1 MAKQIDPS
9 SPEEKALFKGKVPRN
24 VMIAIGAI
32 AAVAIGSLGFYT
44 QTLEANKAE
53 AEALKAKRERAA
65 EAVDKSNADKADVD
79 KIIEQQQAEA
89 RRRAAEAAAAASA
102 AAATNAKKPTLSA
115 DAVLPSAS
123 TGELKAAN
131 DQDTIYVSP
140 IFRPGVKVKD
150 AQPQQPQLPNGII
163 SPQQMLLQQAAAQDA
178 ATKEAM
184 AQAAAL
190 ASRGGQAAGP
200 VTTQQRDNAF
210 MRDVAQLSEG
220 DKDFARTGFVGQSH
234 GCTLSPPAKIP
245 VLSNEAL
252 NSDRP
257 GTASLIV
264 ESDVYANNG
273 DGRCLVIPWGT
284 TIVAP
289 YSSDIQP
296 GQESIL
302 VAGAEMRLPNGKHV
316 PLYGAQ
322 GANGDGTAGFS
333 GDVNNHFLKIYSTS
347 FLTAILVR
355 TFSNSDQ
362 STTTGPLGV
371 TQVGGT
377 AGQIAAQT
385 AQSVL
390 DRYKNIPPTITS
402 KPGERHFMMKINR
415 DMVLEPYRGPR

>member
-1 MAKQIDPS
+1 MAKQIDPT

-24 VMIAIGAI
+24 VMIAVGAI
-32 AAVAIGSLGFYT
+32 AALGIGSLGFYT
-44 QTLEANKAE
+44 QTIEANKAE

-65 EAVDKSNADKADVD
+65 EAVDKSNVDKADVD

-102 AAATNAKKPTLSA
+102 AAAANAKKPTLSA
-115 DAVLPSAS
+115 DAILPSAS
-123 TGELKAAN
+123 TSELKAAN
-131 DQDTIYVSP
+131 DQDAIYVSP
-140 IFRPGVKVKD
+140 IFRPGVKVKE

-190 ASRGGQAAGP
+190 TSRGGQATGP

-322 GANGDGTAGFS
+322 GADGDGTAGFS
-333 GDVNNHFLKIYSTS
+333 GDVNNHFWKIYSTS

-355 TFSNSDQ
+355 GFSNSDQ

-390 DRYKNIPPTITS
+390 DRYKNIPPTIKS

-415 DMVLEPYRGPR
+415 DMVLEPYRGTR

>member
-1 MAKQIDPS
+1 MAKQTDPT
-9 SPEEKALFKGKVPRN
+9 SPEERALFKGKVPRN
-24 VMIAIGAI
+24 VMIAVGAI
-32 AAVAIGSLGFYT
+32 AALVVGALGFYT
-44 QTLEANKAE
+44 QTVQADKAE
-53 AEALKAKRERAA
+53 AEALQAKRQRAA
-65 EAVDKSNADKADVD
+65 DAVDKGNGNKTDVD
-79 KIIEQQQAEA
+79 TIIEQQQAEA

-102 AAATNAKKPTLSA
+102 AAAANAKKPTLSA
-115 DAVLPSAS
+115 DAVMPTAS
-123 TGELKAAN
+123 TADLKAAN
-131 DQDTIYVSP
+131 DQDSIYVSP
-140 IFRPGVKVKD
+140 IFRAGVKVKES
-150 AQPQQPQLPNGII
+150 QPQPPQTPNGIV

-178 ATKEAM
+178 AMKDAT
-184 AQAAAL
+184 AQAAL
-190 ASRGGQAAGP
+190 ASRSAQAAGP
-200 VTTQQRDNAF
+200 MTTQQRDNAF
-210 MRDVAQLSEG
+210 MHDVAQLSEG
-220 DKDFARTGFVGQSH
+220 DKDFARTGFVGHSR

-289 YSSDIQP
+289 YSSDVQP
-296 GQESIL
+296 GQETIL

-322 GANGDGTAGFS
+322 GANGDGTAGFG

-355 TFSNSDQ
+355 AFSNNDQ

-371 TQVGGT
+371 TQVGSTG
-377 AGQIAAQT
+377 GQIAAQT

-390 DRYKNIPPTITS
+390 DRYKNIPPTVSS
-402 KPGERHFMMKINR
+402 KPGEKHFMMKINR
-415 DMVLEPYRGPR
+415 DMVLEPYRESR

>member
-1 MAKQIDPS
+1 MAKQTDPT

-24 VMIAIGAI
+24 VIVAVGSIAALAIGA
-32 AAVAIGSLGFYT
+32 LGFYT

-65 EAVDKSNADKADVD
+65 EAVDKSNANKGDVD
-79 KIIEQQQAEA
+79 KIIEEQQAEA

-102 AAATNAKKPTLSA
+102 AAAANAKKPTLSA
-115 DAVLPSAS
+115 DAVLPSAN
-123 TGELKAAN
+123 TAELKAAN
-131 DQDTIYVSP
+131 DQDSIYVSP
-140 IFRPGVKVKD
+140 IFRAGVKVKEG
-150 AQPQQPQLPNGII
+150 QPQQPQLPNGII

-178 ATKEAM
+178 AMKEAT
-184 AQAAAL
+184 AQAAL
-190 ASRGGQAAGP
+190 ASRGGQTAGP
-200 VTTQQRDNAF
+200 MTTQQRDNAF
-210 MRDVAQLSEG
+210 MHDVAQLSEG

-257 GTASLIV
+257 GTASLTV
-264 ESDVYANNG
+264 ETDVYANNG

-322 GANGDGTAGFS
+322 GADGDGTAGFS
-333 GDVNNHFLKIYSTS
+333 GDVNNHFWKIYSTS
-347 FLTAILVR
+347 FLTAVLVR
-355 TFSNSDQ
+355 SFSTSDQ

-371 TQVGGT
+371 TQVGSTG
-377 AGQIAAQT
+377 GQIAGQT

-390 DRYKNIPPTITS
+390 DRYKNIPPTIKS

>member
-1 MAKQIDPS
+1 MAKQTDPT

-24 VMIAIGAI
+24 VMIAVGSIAALAIGA
-32 AAVAIGSLGFYT
+32 LGFYT

-65 EAVDKSNADKADVD
+65 EAVDKSNANKADVD
-79 KIIEQQQAEA
+79 KIIEEQQAEA

-102 AAATNAKKPTLSA
+102 AAAANAKKPTLSA

-123 TGELKAAN
+123 TAELKAAN
-131 DQDTIYVSP
+131 DQDSIYVSP
-140 IFRPGVKVKD
+140 IFRAGVKVKEG
-150 AQPQQPQLPNGII
+150 QPQQPQLPNGII

-178 ATKEAM
+178 AMKEAT
-184 AQAAAL
+184 AQAAL

-200 VTTQQRDNAF
+200 MTTQQRDNAF
-210 MRDVAQLSEG
+210 MHDVAQLSEG

-245 VLSNEAL
+245 VLSSEAL

-322 GANGDGTAGFS
+322 GADGDGTAGFS
-333 GDVNNHFLKIYSTS
+333 GDVNNHFWKIYSTS

-355 TFSNSDQ
+355 AFSTSDQ

-371 TQVGGT
+371 TQVGSTG
-377 AGQIAAQT
+377 GQIAAQT

-390 DRYKNIPPTITS
+390 DRYKNIPPTIKS

>member
-1 MAKQIDPS
+1 MAKQTDPT

-24 VMIAIGAI
+24 VMIAVGSI
-32 AAVAIGSLGFYT
+32 AALAVGALGFYT
-44 QTLEANKAE
+44 QTIEANKAE

-65 EAVDKSNADKADVD
+65 EAVDKTDRDKADVD
-79 KIIEQQQAEA
+79 KIIEDQQREA

-102 AAATNAKKPTLSA
+102 AAAANAKKPTLSA
-115 DAVLPSAS
+115 DAVLPSAN
-123 TGELKAAN
+123 TAELKAAN
-131 DQDTIYVSP
+131 DQDSIYVSP
-140 IFRPGVKVKD
+140 IFRAGVKVKEG
-150 AQPQQPQLPNGII
+150 QPQQPQLPNGII

-178 ATKEAM
+178 AMKEAT
-184 AQAAAL
+184 AQAAL

-200 VTTQQRDNAF
+200 MTTQQRDNAF
-210 MRDVAQLSEG
+210 MHDVAQLSEG
-220 DKDFARTGFVGQSH
+220 DKDFARTGFVGQSQ

-245 VLSNEAL
+245 VLSSEAL

-322 GANGDGTAGFS
+322 GADGDGTAGFS
-333 GDVNNHFLKIYSTS
+333 GDVNNHFWKIYSTS

-355 TFSNSDQ
+355 AFSNSDQ

-371 TQVGGT
+371 TQVGSTG
-377 AGQIAAQT
+377 GQIAAQT

-390 DRYKNIPPTITS
+390 DRYKNIPPTIKS

>member
-24 VMIAIGAI
+24 IMIAIGAI
-32 AAVAIGSLGFYT
+32 AALGIGSLGFYT
-44 QTLEANKAE
+44 QTVEANKAE
-53 AEALKAKRERAA
+53 ADALKAKRERAA
-65 EAVDKSNADKADVD
+65 EAVDKSDRDKADVD

-102 AAATNAKKPTLSA
+102 AAAANAKKPTLSA

-150 AQPQQPQLPNGII
+150 AQPQQPQLPNGMI

-178 ATKEAM
+178 AMKEAT
-184 AQAAAL
+184 AQAAL
-190 ASRGGQAAGP
+190 ASRGGSAAGP
-200 VTTQQRDNAF
+200 MTTQQRDNAF
-210 MRDVAQLSEG
+210 MHDVAQLSDG

-333 GDVNNHFLKIYSTS
+333 GHVNNHFLKIYSTS

-355 TFSNSDQ
+355 AFSNSDQ

-371 TQVGGT
+371 TQVGSTG
-377 AGQIAAQT
+377 GQIAAQT

-402 KPGERHFMMKINR
+402 EPGERHFMMKINR
-415 DMVLEPYRGPR
+415 DLVLEPYRGPR

>member
-1 MAKQIDPS
+1 MAKQNDPS

-32 AAVAIGSLGFYT
+32 AALGIGSLGFYT
-44 QTLEANKAE
+44 QTVEANKAE

-65 EAVDKSNADKADVD
+65 EAVDKSDRDKADVD

-89 RRRAAEAAAAASA
+89 RRRAAEAAAA
-102 AAATNAKKPTLSA
+102 NAKKPTLSA

-178 ATKEAM
+178 AMKEAT
-184 AQAAAL
+184 AQAAL
-190 ASRGGQAAGP
+190 ASRSGQAAGP
-200 VTTQQRDNAF
+200 MTTQQRDNAF
-210 MRDVAQLSEG
+210 MHDVAHLSEG

-322 GANGDGTAGFS
+322 GADGDGTAGFS
-333 GDVNNHFLKIYSTS
+333 GDVNNHFFKIYSTS
-347 FLTAILVR
+347 FMTAILVR
-355 TFSNSDQ
+355 AFSNSDQ
-362 STTTGPLGV
+362 STTTSPLGV

-402 KPGERHFMMKINR
+402 KPGKRHFMMKINR
-415 DMVLEPYRGPR
+415 DMVLEPYREPR

>member
-1 MAKQIDPS
+1 MAKQTDPT

-24 VMIAIGAI
+24 VMIAIGSI
-32 AAVAIGSLGFYT
+32 AALAIGALGFYT

-65 EAVDKSNADKADVD
+65 EAVDKSNANKADVD
-79 KIIEQQQAEA
+79 KIIEEQQAEA

-102 AAATNAKKPTLSA
+102 AAAANAKKPTLSA
-115 DAVLPSAS
+115 DAVLPSAN
-123 TGELKAAN
+123 TAELKAAN
-131 DQDTIYVSP
+131 DQDSIYVSP
-140 IFRPGVKVKD
+140 IFRAGVKVKEG
-150 AQPQQPQLPNGII
+150 QPQQPQLPNGII

-178 ATKEAM
+178 AMKEAT
-184 AQAAAL
+184 AQAAL
-190 ASRGGQAAGP
+190 ASRGAQGAGP
-200 VTTQQRDNAF
+200 MTTQQRDNAF
-210 MRDVAQLSEG
+210 MHDVAQLSEG

-257 GTASLIV
+257 GTASLTV
-264 ESDVYANNG
+264 ETDVYANNG

-322 GANGDGTAGFS
+322 GADGDGTAGFS
-333 GDVNNHFLKIYSTS
+333 GDVNNHFWKIYSTS

-355 TFSNSDQ
+355 AFSTSDQ

-371 TQVGGT
+371 TQVGSTG
-377 AGQIAAQT
+377 GQIAAQT

-390 DRYKNIPPTITS
+390 DRYKNIPPTIKS

>member
-1 MAKQIDPS
+1 M
-9 SPEEKALFKGKVPRN
+9 
-24 VMIAIGAI
+24 
-32 AAVAIGSLGFYT
+32 
-44 QTLEANKAE
+44 
-53 AEALKAKRERAA
+53 
-65 EAVDKSNADKADVD
+65 
-79 KIIEQQQAEA
+79 
-89 RRRAAEAAAAASA
+89 
-102 AAATNAKKPTLSA
+102 
-115 DAVLPSAS
+115 
-123 TGELKAAN
+123 
-131 DQDTIYVSP
+131 
-140 IFRPGVKVKD
+140 
-150 AQPQQPQLPNGII
+150 
-163 SPQQMLLQQAAAQDA
+163 
-178 ATKEAM
+178 
-184 AQAAAL
+184 
-190 ASRGGQAAGP
+190 
-200 VTTQQRDNAF
+200 TTQKRDTAF
-210 MRDVAQLSEG
+210 LNDVAQLSEG
-220 DKDFARTGFVGQSH
+220 NKDFARTGIVGQSH

-245 VLSNEAL
+245 VLSSEAL

-322 GANGDGTAGFS
+322 GANGDGAAGFS
-333 GDVNNHFLKIYSTS
+333 GHVNNHFLRIYSTS

-355 TFSNSDQ
+355 AFSNSDQ

-371 TQVGGT
+371 TQAGST

-402 KPGERHFMMKINR
+402 SPGERHFMLKVNR
-415 DMVLEPYRGPR
+415 DMVLEQYRGPR

>member
-1 MAKQIDPS
+1 MAKQTDPS
-9 SPEEKALFKGKVPRN
+9 TPEEKALFKGKVPRN
-24 VMIAIGAI
+24 VMIAVGAI
-32 AAVAIGSLGFYT
+32 AALAIGGLGFYT
-44 QTLEANKAE
+44 QTIEANKAE
-53 AEALKAKRERAA
+53 AEALQAKRERAA
-65 EAVDKSNADKADVD
+65 EAVEKSSANKTDVD
-79 KIIEQQQAEA
+79 KIIEEQQAEA
-89 RRRAAEAAAAASA
+89 RRRAAEAAAASNA

-115 DAVLPSAS
+115 DAVLP
-123 TGELKAAN
+123 TGNTEELKASN
-131 DQDTIYVSP
+131 DQDSIFVSP
-140 IFRPGVKVKD
+140 IFRAGVKVKE
-150 AQPQQPQLPNGII
+150 AQPQQPQLPNGVI

-178 ATKEAM
+178 AVKEAT
-184 AQAAAL
+184 AQAAL
-190 ASRGGQAAGP
+190 ASRGGQGVGAM
-200 VTTQQRDNAF
+200 TTQKRDTAF
-210 MRDVAQLSEG
+210 LSDVAQLSEG
-220 DKDFARTGFVGQSH
+220 DKDFARTGFVGQSR

-245 VLSNEAL
+245 VLSSEAL

-322 GANGDGTAGFS
+322 GANGDGAAGFS
-333 GDVNNHFLKIYSTS
+333 GHVNNHFLRIYSTS

-355 TFSNSDQ
+355 AFSNSDQ

-371 TQVGGT
+371 TQAGST

-402 KPGERHFMMKINR
+402 SPGERHFMLKVNR
-415 DMVLEPYRGPR
+415 DMVLEQYRGLR

>member
-1 MAKQIDPS
+1 MAKQIDPT

-32 AAVAIGSLGFYT
+32 AALGIGSLGFYT
-44 QTLEANKAE
+44 QTVEANKAE

-102 AAATNAKKPTLSA
+102 AAAANAKKPTLSA

-150 AQPQQPQLPNGII
+150 AQPPPSQLPNGII

-178 ATKEAM
+178 AMKDAT
-184 AQAAAL
+184 AQAAL

-200 VTTQQRDNAF
+200 MTTQQRDNAF
-210 MRDVAQLSEG
+210 MHDVAQLSEG
-220 DKDFARTGFVGQSH
+220 DKDFARTGFVGQSR

-302 VAGAEMRLPNGKHV
+302 MAGAEMRLPNGKHV
-316 PLYGAQ
+316 PLHGAQ
-322 GANGDGTAGFS
+322 GADGDGTAGFS
-333 GDVNNHFLKIYSTS
+333 GDVNNHFIKIYSTS
-347 FLTAILVR
+347 FLTAILVKA
-355 TFSNSDQ
+355 FSNSDQ

-371 TQVGGT
+371 TTVGSTG
-377 AGQIAAQT
+377 GQIAAQT

-390 DRYKNIPPTITS
+390 DRYKNIPPTISS
-402 KPGERHFMMKINR
+402 KPGKRHFMMKINR
-415 DMVLEPYRGPR
+415 DMVLEPYRESR

>member
-1 MAKQIDPS
+1 MAKQTDPT
-9 SPEEKALFKGKVPRN
+9 SPHEKTLLKGKVPRN
-24 VMIAIGAI
+24 VMIAIGAV
-32 AAVAIGSLGFYT
+32 AAIAIGTLGFYT
-44 QTLEANKAE
+44 QTIEANKAE

-65 EAVDKSNADKADVD
+65 DAVDKSNADKADVD

-102 AAATNAKKPTLSA
+102 AAAANAKKPTLSA
-115 DAVLPSAS
+115 DAVMPSAG
-123 TGELKAAN
+123 TAQLKAAN
-131 DQDTIYVSP
+131 DEDTIYVSP

-150 AQPQQPQLPNGII
+150 AQPQQPQLPNGVI

-178 ATKEAM
+178 AMKEAM
-184 AQAAAL
+184 GQASVAT
-190 ASRGGQAAGP
+190 RGGQAAGP
-200 VTTQQRDNAF
+200 LTTQQRDNAF
-210 MRDVAQLSEG
+210 MRDVAQLNEG

-252 NSDRP
+252 DSDRP

-322 GANGDGTAGFS
+322 GADGNGAAGFS
-333 GDVNNHFLKIYSTS
+333 GHVNNHFLKIYSTS

-355 TFSNSDQ
+355 ALSSGDQ
-362 STTTGPLGV
+362 TTTSGPLGV

-390 DRYKNIPPTITS
+390 NRYQNIPPTITS
-402 KPGERHFMMKINR
+402 EPGERHFMMKINR

>member
-1 MAKQIDPS
+1 MGKQTDPT

-32 AAVAIGSLGFYT
+32 AALAIGTLGFYT

-65 EAVDKSNADKADVD
+65 EAVDKSNANKADVD
-79 KIIEQQQAEA
+79 KIIEEQQAEA

-102 AAATNAKKPTLSA
+102 AAAANAKKPTLSA
-115 DAVLPSAS
+115 DAVLPSAN
-123 TGELKAAN
+123 TAELKASN
-131 DQDTIYVSP
+131 DQDSIYVSP
-140 IFRPGVKVKD
+140 IFRAGVKVKEG
-150 AQPQQPQLPNGII
+150 QPQQPQLPNGII

-178 ATKEAM
+178 AMKEAT
-184 AQAAAL
+184 AQAAL
-190 ASRGGQAAGP
+190 VSRGGQTAGP
-200 VTTQQRDNAF
+200 ITTQQRDNAF
-210 MRDVAQLSEG
+210 MHDVAQLSEG
-220 DKDFARTGFVGQSH
+220 EKDFARTGFVGQSR

-245 VLSNEAL
+245 VLSSEAL

-322 GANGDGTAGFS
+322 GADGDGAAGFS
-333 GDVNNHFLKIYSTS
+333 GHVNNHFLRIYSTS

-355 TFSNSDQ
+355 AFNNGDQ

-371 TQVGGT
+371 TQAGST

-385 AQSVL
+385 TQSVL

-402 KPGERHFMMKINR
+402 SPGERHFMLKVNR
-415 DMVLEPYRGPR
+415 DMVLEQYRGPR

>member
-1 MAKQIDPS
+1 MAKKTDPI

-32 AAVAIGSLGFYT
+32 AALAIGALGFYT

-65 EAVDKSNADKADVD
+65 DAVDKSNANKADVD
-79 KIIEQQQAEA
+79 KIIEEQQAEA

-102 AAATNAKKPTLSA
+102 AAAANAKKPTLSA
-115 DAVLPSAS
+115 DAVLPSAN
-123 TGELKAAN
+123 TAELEAAN
-131 DQDTIYVSP
+131 DQDNIYVSP
-140 IFRPGVKVKD
+140 IFRAGVKLKEG
-150 AQPQQPQLPNGII
+150 QPQQPQLPNGII

-178 ATKEAM
+178 AMKEAT
-184 AQAAAL
+184 AQAAL

-200 VTTQQRDNAF
+200 MTTQQRDNAF
-210 MRDVAQLSEG
+210 MHDVAQLSEG

-234 GCTLSPPAKIP
+234 GCTLSPPGKIP
-245 VLSNEAL
+245 VLSSEAL

-273 DGRCLVIPWGT
+273 DGRCLMIPWGT

-322 GANGDGTAGFS
+322 GADGDGTAGFS
-333 GDVNNHFLKIYSTS
+333 GDVNNHFWKIYSTS

-355 TFSNSDQ
+355 TFSTSDQ

-371 TQVGGT
+371 TQVGSTG
-377 AGQIAAQT
+377 GQIAAQT

-390 DRYKNIPPTITS
+390 DRYKNIPPTIKS

>member
-1 MAKQIDPS
+1 MAKQTDPT

-24 VMIAIGAI
+24 VIVAVGSIAALAIGA
-32 AAVAIGSLGFYT
+32 LGFYT

-65 EAVDKSNADKADVD
+65 EAVDKSNANKGDVD
-79 KIIEQQQAEA
+79 KIIEEQQAEA

-102 AAATNAKKPTLSA
+102 AAAANAKKPTLSA
-115 DAVLPSAS
+115 DAVLPSAN
-123 TGELKAAN
+123 TAELKAAN
-131 DQDTIYVSP
+131 DQDSIYVSP
-140 IFRPGVKVKD
+140 IFRAGVKVKEG
-150 AQPQQPQLPNGII
+150 QPQQPQLPNGII

-178 ATKEAM
+178 AMKEAT
-184 AQAAAL
+184 AQAAL

-200 VTTQQRDNAF
+200 MTTQQRDNAF
-210 MRDVAQLSEG
+210 MHDVAQLSEG

-257 GTASLIV
+257 GTASLTV
-264 ESDVYANNG
+264 ETDVYANNG

-322 GANGDGTAGFS
+322 GADGDGTAGFS
-333 GDVNNHFLKIYSTS
+333 GDVNNHFWKIYSTS
-347 FLTAILVR
+347 FLTAVLVR
-355 TFSNSDQ
+355 GFSTSDQ

-371 TQVGGT
+371 TQVGSTG
-377 AGQIAAQT
+377 GQIAAQT

-390 DRYKNIPPTITS
+390 DRYKNIPPTIKS

>member
-1 MAKQIDPS
+1 MAKQTDPT

-32 AAVAIGSLGFYT
+32 AALAIGALGFYT

-65 EAVDKSNADKADVD
+65 EAVDKSNANKADVD
-79 KIIEQQQAEA
+79 KIIEGQQAEA

-102 AAATNAKKPTLSA
+102 AAAANAKKPTLSA
-115 DAVLPSAS
+115 DAVMPSAG
-123 TGELKAAN
+123 TAQLKAAN
-131 DQDTIYVSP
+131 DEDTIYVSP

-150 AQPQQPQLPNGII
+150 AQPQQPQLPNGVI

-178 ATKEAM
+178 AMKEAM
-184 AQAAAL
+184 AQAAVAT
-190 ASRGGQAAGP
+190 RGGQAAGP
-200 VTTQQRDNAF
+200 LTTQQRDNAF
-210 MRDVAQLSEG
+210 MRDVAQLNEG

-252 NSDRP
+252 DSDRP

-273 DGRCLVIPWGT
+273 DGRCMVIPWGT

-322 GANGDGTAGFS
+322 GADGNGAAGFS
-333 GDVNNHFLKIYSTS
+333 GHVNNHFLKIYSTS

-355 TFSNSDQ
+355 AFSSGDQ
-362 STTTGPLGV
+362 TTTSGPLGV
-371 TQVGGT
+371 TQVGST

-390 DRYKNIPPTITS
+390 NRYQNIPPTITS
-402 KPGERHFMMKINR
+402 APGERHFRMKINR

>member
-1 MAKQIDPS
+1 MAKQTDPT

-24 VMIAIGAI
+24 VMIAVGSIAALAIGA
-32 AAVAIGSLGFYT
+32 LGFYT
-44 QTLEANKAE
+44 QTIEANKAE

-65 EAVDKSNADKADVD
+65 EAVDKSNANKADVD
-79 KIIEQQQAEA
+79 KIIEEQQAEA

-102 AAATNAKKPTLSA
+102 AAAANAKKPTLSA

-123 TGELKAAN
+123 TAELKAAN
-131 DQDTIYVSP
+131 DQDSIYVSP
-140 IFRPGVKVKD
+140 IFRAGVKVKEG
-150 AQPQQPQLPNGII
+150 QPQQPQLPNGII

-178 ATKEAM
+178 AMKEAT
-184 AQAAAL
+184 AQAAL

-200 VTTQQRDNAF
+200 MTTQQRDNAF
-210 MRDVAQLSEG
+210 MHDVAQLSEG
-220 DKDFARTGFVGQSH
+220 AKDFARTGFVGQSQ

-245 VLSNEAL
+245 VLSSEAL

-322 GANGDGTAGFS
+322 GADGDGTAGFS
-333 GDVNNHFLKIYSTS
+333 GDVNNHFWKIYSTS

-355 TFSNSDQ
+355 AFSNSDQ

-371 TQVGGT
+371 TQVGSTG
-377 AGQIAAQT
+377 GQIAAQT

-390 DRYKNIPPTITS
+390 DRYKNIPPTIKS

-415 DMVLEPYRGPR
+415 DMVLERYRGPR

>member
-24 VMIAIGAI
+24 VMIAVGAI
-32 AAVAIGSLGFYT
+32 AALGIGSLGFYT
-44 QTLEANKAE
+44 QTVEANKAE

-102 AAATNAKKPTLSA
+102 AAAANAKKPTLSA

-123 TGELKAAN
+123 AGELKAAN

-150 AQPQQPQLPNGII
+150 AQPQQPQLPNGMI

-178 ATKEAM
+178 AMKEAT
-184 AQAAAL
+184 AQAAL
-190 ASRGGQAAGP
+190 ASRGGAAAGSM
-200 VTTQQRDNAF
+200 TTQQRDNAF
-210 MRDVAQLSEG
+210 MHDVAQLSEG

-322 GANGDGTAGFS
+322 GADGDGTAGFS
-333 GDVNNHFLKIYSTS
+333 GDVNNHFFKIYSTS

-355 TFSNSDQ
+355 AFSNSDQ
-362 STTTGPLGV
+362 STTSSPLGV
-371 TQVGGT
+371 TTVGSTG
-377 AGQIAAQT
+377 GQIAAQT

-390 DRYKNIPPTITS
+390 DRYKNIPPTISS
-402 KPGERHFMMKINR
+402 KPGKRHFMMKINR
-415 DMVLEPYRGPR
+415 DMVLEPYREPR

>member
-1 MAKQIDPS
+1 MAKQTDPT

-24 VMIAIGAI
+24 VIVAVGSIAALAIGA
-32 AAVAIGSLGFYT
+32 LGFYT

-65 EAVDKSNADKADVD
+65 EAVDKSNANKGDVD
-79 KIIEQQQAEA
+79 KIIEEQQAEA

-102 AAATNAKKPTLSA
+102 AAAANAKKPTLSA
-115 DAVLPSAS
+115 DAVLPSAN
-123 TGELKAAN
+123 TAELKAAN
-131 DQDTIYVSP
+131 DQDSIYVSP
-140 IFRPGVKVKD
+140 IFRAGVKVKEG
-150 AQPQQPQLPNGII
+150 QPQQPQLPNGII

-178 ATKEAM
+178 AMKEAT
-184 AQAAAL
+184 AQAAL

-200 VTTQQRDNAF
+200 MTTQQRDNAF
-210 MRDVAQLSEG
+210 MHDVAQLSEG

-234 GCTLSPPAKIP
+234 GCMLSPPAKIP

-257 GTASLIV
+257 GTASLTV
-264 ESDVYANNG
+264 ETDVYANNG

-322 GANGDGTAGFS
+322 GADGDGTAGFS
-333 GDVNNHFLKIYSTS
+333 GDVNNHFWKIYSTS
-347 FLTAILVR
+347 FLTAVLVR
-355 TFSNSDQ
+355 GFSTSDQ

-371 TQVGGT
+371 TQVGSTG
-377 AGQIAAQT
+377 GQIAAQT

-390 DRYKNIPPTITS
+390 DRYKNIPPTIKS

>member
-1 MAKQIDPS
+1 MAKKTDPI

-32 AAVAIGSLGFYT
+32 AALAIGALGFYT

-65 EAVDKSNADKADVD
+65 DAVDKSNANKADVD
-79 KIIEQQQAEA
+79 KIIEEQQAEA

-102 AAATNAKKPTLSA
+102 AAAANAKKPTLSA
-115 DAVLPSAS
+115 DAVLPSAN
-123 TGELKAAN
+123 TAELKAAN
-131 DQDTIYVSP
+131 DQDNIYVSP
-140 IFRPGVKVKD
+140 IFRAGVKLKEG
-150 AQPQQPQLPNGII
+150 QPQLPNGII

-178 ATKEAM
+178 AMKEAT
-184 AQAAAL
+184 AQAAL

-200 VTTQQRDNAF
+200 MTTQQRDNAF

-234 GCTLSPPAKIP
+234 GCTLSPPGKIP
-245 VLSNEAL
+245 VLSSEAL

-273 DGRCLVIPWGT
+273 DGRCLMIPWGT

-322 GANGDGTAGFS
+322 GADGDGTAGFS
-333 GDVNNHFLKIYSTS
+333 GDVNNHFWKIYSTS

-355 TFSNSDQ
+355 TFSTSDQ

-371 TQVGGT
+371 TQVGSTG
-377 AGQIAAQT
+377 GQIAAQT

-390 DRYKNIPPTITS
+390 DRYKNIPPTIKS

>member
-24 VMIAIGAI
+24 VMIAVGAI
-32 AAVAIGSLGFYT
+32 AALGIGSLGFYT
-44 QTLEANKAE
+44 QTVEANKAE

-102 AAATNAKKPTLSA
+102 AAAANAKKPTLSA

-123 TGELKAAN
+123 TAELKAAN
-131 DQDTIYVSP
+131 DEDSIFVSP
-140 IFRPGVKVKD
+140 IFRPGVKIKE
-150 AQPQQPQLPNGII
+150 AQPQQPQLPNGMI

-178 ATKEAM
+178 AMKEAT
-184 AQAAAL
+184 AQAAL
-190 ASRGGQAAGP
+190 ASRGGQAAGAM
-200 VTTQQRDNAF
+200 TTQQRDNAF
-210 MRDVAQLSEG
+210 MHDVAQLSEG

-322 GANGDGTAGFS
+322 GADGDGTAGFS
-333 GDVNNHFLKIYSTS
+333 GDVNNHFFKIYSTS

-355 TFSNSDQ
+355 AFSNSDQ
-362 STTTGPLGV
+362 STTSGPLGV
-371 TQVGGT
+371 TTVGSTG
-377 AGQIAAQT
+377 GQIAAQT

-390 DRYKNIPPTITS
+390 DRYKNIPPTISS
-402 KPGERHFMMKINR
+402 KPGKRHFMMKINR
-415 DMVLEPYRGPR
+415 DMVLEPYREPR

>member
-1 MAKQIDPS
+1 MAKQTDPT

-24 VMIAIGAI
+24 VMIAVGSIAALAIGA
-32 AAVAIGSLGFYT
+32 LGFYT
-44 QTLEANKAE
+44 QTIEANKAE

-65 EAVDKSNADKADVD
+65 EAVDKSNANKADVD
-79 KIIEQQQAEA
+79 KIIEEQQTEA

-102 AAATNAKKPTLSA
+102 AAAANAKKPTLSA

-123 TGELKAAN
+123 TAELKAAN
-131 DQDTIYVSP
+131 DQDSIFVSP
-140 IFRPGVKVKD
+140 IFRAGVKVKEG
-150 AQPQQPQLPNGII
+150 QPQQPQLPNGII

-178 ATKEAM
+178 AMKEAT
-184 AQAAAL
+184 AQAAL

-200 VTTQQRDNAF
+200 MTTQQRDNAF
-210 MRDVAQLSEG
+210 MHDVAQLSEG

-245 VLSNEAL
+245 VLSSEAL

-322 GANGDGTAGFS
+322 GADGDGTAGFS
-333 GDVNNHFLKIYSTS
+333 GDVNNHFWKIYSTS

-355 TFSNSDQ
+355 AFSTSDQ

-371 TQVGGT
+371 TQVGSTG
-377 AGQIAAQT
+377 GQIAAQT

-390 DRYKNIPPTITS
+390 DRYKNIPPTIKS

>member
-1 MAKQIDPS
+1 MAKQTDPTN
-9 SPEEKALFKGKVPRN
+9 PEEKALFKGKVPRN
-24 VMIAIGAI
+24 VMIAVGAI
-32 AAVAIGSLGFYT
+32 AALAIGGLGFYT
-44 QTLEANKAE
+44 QTIEANKAE
-53 AEALKAKRERAA
+53 AEALQAKRERAA
-65 EAVDKSNADKADVD
+65 EAVEKSSANKTDVD
-79 KIIEQQQAEA
+79 KIIEEQQAEA
-89 RRRAAEAAAAASA
+89 RRRAAEAAAASSA
-102 AAATNAKKPTLSA
+102 AAAANAKKTTLSA
-115 DAVLPSAS
+115 DAVLP
-123 TGELKAAN
+123 TGNTEELKASN
-131 DQDTIYVSP
+131 DQDSIFVSP
-140 IFRPGVKVKD
+140 IFRAGVKVKD
-150 AQPQQPQLPNGII
+150 AQPQQTQLPNGVI

-178 ATKEAM
+178 AVKEAT
-184 AQAAAL
+184 AQAAL
-190 ASRGGQAAGP
+190 ASRGGQGVGAM
-200 VTTQQRDNAF
+200 TTQKRDTAF
-210 MRDVAQLSEG
+210 LNDVAQLSEG
-220 DKDFARTGFVGQSH
+220 DKDFARTGIVGQSH

-245 VLSNEAL
+245 VLSSEAL

-322 GANGDGTAGFS
+322 GANGDGAAGFS
-333 GDVNNHFLKIYSTS
+333 GHVNNHFLRIYSTS

-355 TFSNSDQ
+355 AFSNSDQ

-371 TQVGGT
+371 TQAGST

-402 KPGERHFMMKINR
+402 SPGERHFMLKVNR
-415 DMVLEPYRGPR
+415 DMVLEQYRGPR

>member
-1 MAKQIDPS
+1 MAKQTDPT

-32 AAVAIGSLGFYT
+32 AALAIGALGFYT

-65 EAVDKSNADKADVD
+65 EAVDKSNANKADVD
-79 KIIEQQQAEA
+79 KIIEGQQAEA

-102 AAATNAKKPTLSA
+102 AAAANAKKPTLSA
-115 DAVLPSAS
+115 DAVMPSAG
-123 TGELKAAN
+123 TAQLKAAN
-131 DQDTIYVSP
+131 DEDTIYVSP

-150 AQPQQPQLPNGII
+150 AQPQQPQLPNGVI

-178 ATKEAM
+178 AMKEAM
-184 AQAAAL
+184 AQAAVAT
-190 ASRGGQAAGP
+190 RGGQAAGP
-200 VTTQQRDNAF
+200 LTTQQRDNAF
-210 MRDVAQLSEG
+210 MRDVAQLNEG

-252 NSDRP
+252 DSDRP

-273 DGRCLVIPWGT
+273 DGRCMVIPWGT

-322 GANGDGTAGFS
+322 GADGNGAAGFS
-333 GDVNNHFLKIYSTS
+333 GHVNNHFLKIYSTS

-355 TFSNSDQ
+355 AFSSGDQ
-362 STTTGPLGV
+362 TTTSGPLGV
-371 TQVGGT
+371 TQVGST

-390 DRYKNIPPTITS
+390 NRYQNIPPTITS
-402 KPGERHFMMKINR
+402 APGERHFMMKINR
-415 DMVLEPYRGPR
+415 DLVLEPYRGPR

>member
-102 AAATNAKKPTLSA
+102 AAATNSKKPTLSA
-115 DAVLPSAS
+115 DAVLPSVS

-190 ASRGGQAAGP
+190 ALRGGQAAGP
-200 VTTQQRDNAF
+200 VTTLQRDNAF

-415 DMVLEPYRGPR
+415 DMVLEPYRGAR

>member
-1 MAKQIDPS
+1 MAKQTDPT

-24 VMIAIGAI
+24 VMIAVGAI
-32 AAVAIGSLGFYT
+32 AALAIGGLGFYT
-44 QTLEANKAE
+44 QTIEANKAE
-53 AEALKAKRERAA
+53 AEALQAKRERAA
-65 EAVDKSNADKADVD
+65 EAVERSSANKTDVD
-79 KIIEQQQAEA
+79 KIIEEQQAEA
-89 RRRAAEAAAAASA
+89 RRRAAEAAAASSA
-102 AAATNAKKPTLSA
+102 AAAANAKKPTLSA
-115 DAVLPSAS
+115 DAVLP
-123 TGELKAAN
+123 TGNTEELKASN
-131 DQDTIYVSP
+131 DQDSIFVSP
-140 IFRPGVKVKD
+140 IFRAGVKVKD
-150 AQPQQPQLPNGII
+150 AQPQQPQLPNGVI

-178 ATKEAM
+178 AVKEAT
-184 AQAAAL
+184 AQAAL
-190 ASRGGQAAGP
+190 ASRGGQGVGAM
-200 VTTQQRDNAF
+200 TTQKRDTAF
-210 MRDVAQLSEG
+210 LNDVAQLSEG
-220 DKDFARTGFVGQSH
+220 NKDFARTGIVGQSH

-245 VLSNEAL
+245 VLSSEAL

-284 TIVAP
+284 NIVAP

-322 GANGDGTAGFS
+322 GANGDGAAGFS
-333 GDVNNHFLKIYSTS
+333 GHVNNHFLRIYSTS

-355 TFSNSDQ
+355 AFSNSDQ

-371 TQVGGT
+371 TQAGST

-402 KPGERHFMMKINR
+402 SPGERHFMLKVNR
-415 DMVLEPYRGPR
+415 DMVLEQYRGPR

>member
-24 VMIAIGAI
+24 IMIAIGAI
-32 AAVAIGSLGFYT
+32 AALGIGSLGFYT
-44 QTLEANKAE
+44 QTVEANKAE
-53 AEALKAKRERAA
+53 ADALKAKRERAA
-65 EAVDKSNADKADVD
+65 EAVDKGDRDKADVD

-102 AAATNAKKPTLSA
+102 VAAASAKKPTLSA
-115 DAVLPSAS
+115 DAVLPSAGTS
-123 TGELKAAN
+123 ELKAEN

-150 AQPQQPQLPNGII
+150 AQPQQPQLPNGMI

-178 ATKEAM
+178 AMKEAT
-184 AQAAAL
+184 AQAAL

-200 VTTQQRDNAF
+200 MTTQQRDNAF
-210 MRDVAQLSEG
+210 MHDVAQLSEG

-322 GANGDGTAGFS
+322 GADGDGTAGFS
-333 GDVNNHFLKIYSTS
+333 GDVNNHFFKIYSTS

-355 TFSNSDQ
+355 AFSNSDQ
-362 STTTGPLGV
+362 STTSGPLGV
-371 TQVGGT
+371 TVDRRPKLTRLRQVF
-377 AGQIAAQT
+377 
-385 AQSVL
+385 S
-390 DRYKNIPPTITS
+390 S
-402 KPGERHFMMKINR
+402 KIDPHVRM
-415 DMVLEPYRGPR
+415 

>member
-1 MAKQIDPS
+1 MAKQTDPT

-24 VMIAIGAI
+24 VMIAIGSI
-32 AAVAIGSLGFYT
+32 AALAIGALGFYT

-65 EAVDKSNADKADVD
+65 AAVDKSNANKADVD
-79 KIIEQQQAEA
+79 KIIEEQQAEA

-102 AAATNAKKPTLSA
+102 AAAANAKKPTLSA
-115 DAVLPSAS
+115 DAVLPSAN
-123 TGELKAAN
+123 TAELKAAN
-131 DQDTIYVSP
+131 DQDSIYVSP
-140 IFRPGVKVKD
+140 IFRPGVKVKEG
-150 AQPQQPQLPNGII
+150 QSQQPQLPNGII

-178 ATKEAM
+178 AMKEAA
-184 AQAAAL
+184 AQAAL
-190 ASRGGQAAGP
+190 AARSGHAAGSM
-200 VTTQQRDNAF
+200 TTQQRDNAF
-210 MRDVAQLSEG
+210 MHDVAQMSEG
-220 DKDFARTGFVGQSH
+220 DKDFARSGFVGQSH

-257 GTASLIV
+257 GTASLTV
-264 ESDVYANNG
+264 ETDVYANNG

-322 GANGDGTAGFS
+322 GADGDGTAGFS

-347 FLTAILVR
+347 LLTAILVR

-371 TQVGGT
+371 TQAGST

-402 KPGERHFMMKINR
+402 KPGDRHFMMKINR

>member
-1 MAKQIDPS
+1 MAKQTDPT
-9 SPEEKALFKGKVPRN
+9 SPHEKTLLKGKVPRN
-24 VMIAIGAI
+24 VMIAIGAV
-32 AAVAIGSLGFYT
+32 AAIAIGTLGFYT
-44 QTLEANKAE
+44 QTIEANKAE

-65 EAVDKSNADKADVD
+65 DAVDKSNADKADVD

-102 AAATNAKKPTLSA
+102 AAAANAKKPTLSA
-115 DAVLPSAS
+115 DAVMPSAG
-123 TGELKAAN
+123 TAQLKAAN
-131 DQDTIYVSP
+131 DEDTIYVSP

-150 AQPQQPQLPNGII
+150 AQPQQPQLPNGVI

-178 ATKEAM
+178 AMKEAM
-184 AQAAAL
+184 GQAAVAT
-190 ASRGGQAAGP
+190 RGGQAAGP
-200 VTTQQRDNAF
+200 LTTQQRDNAF
-210 MRDVAQLSEG
+210 MRDVAQLNEG

-252 NSDRP
+252 DSDRP

-322 GANGDGTAGFS
+322 GADGNGAAGFS
-333 GDVNNHFLKIYSTS
+333 GHVNNHFLKIYSTS

-355 TFSNSDQ
+355 ALSSGDQ
-362 STTTGPLGV
+362 TTTSGPLGV

-390 DRYKNIPPTITS
+390 NRYQNIPPTITS
-402 KPGERHFMMKINR
+402 EPGERHFMMKINR

>member
-24 VMIAIGAI
+24 VMIAVGAI
-32 AAVAIGSLGFYT
+32 AALGIGSLGFYT
-44 QTLEANKAE
+44 QTVEANKAE

-102 AAATNAKKPTLSA
+102 AAAANAKKPTLSA

-123 TGELKAAN
+123 AGELKAAN

-150 AQPQQPQLPNGII
+150 AQPQQPQLPNGMI

-178 ATKEAM
+178 AMKEAT
-184 AQAAAL
+184 AQAAL
-190 ASRGGQAAGP
+190 ASRGGQAAGAM
-200 VTTQQRDNAF
+200 TTQQRDNAF
-210 MRDVAQLSEG
+210 MHDVAQLSEG

-322 GANGDGTAGFS
+322 GADGDGTAGFS
-333 GDVNNHFLKIYSTS
+333 GDVNNHFFKIYSTS
-347 FLTAILVR
+347 FLTAILVKA
-355 TFSNSDQ
+355 FSNSDQ

-371 TQVGGT
+371 TTVGSTG
-377 AGQIAAQT
+377 GQIAAQT

-390 DRYKNIPPTITS
+390 DRYKNIPPTISS
-402 KPGERHFMMKINR
+402 KPGKRHFMMKINR
-415 DMVLEPYRGPR
+415 DMVLEPYREPR

>member
-1 MAKQIDPS
+1 MAKQTDPT

-24 VMIAIGAI
+24 VMIAVGSIAALAIGA
-32 AAVAIGSLGFYT
+32 LGFYT

-65 EAVDKSNADKADVD
+65 EAVDKSNANKADVD
-79 KIIEQQQAEA
+79 KIIEEQQAEA

-102 AAATNAKKPTLSA
+102 AAAANAKKPTLSA

-123 TGELKAAN
+123 TAELKAAN
-131 DQDTIYVSP
+131 DQDSIYVSP
-140 IFRPGVKVKD
+140 IFRAGVKVKEG
-150 AQPQQPQLPNGII
+150 QPQQPQLPNGII

-178 ATKEAM
+178 AMKEAT
-184 AQAAAL
+184 AQAAL

-200 VTTQQRDNAF
+200 MTTQQRDNAF
-210 MRDVAQLSEG
+210 MHDVAQLSEG

-245 VLSNEAL
+245 VLSSEAL

-322 GANGDGTAGFS
+322 GADGDGTAGFS
-333 GDVNNHFLKIYSTS
+333 GDVNNHFWKIYSTS

-355 TFSNSDQ
+355 AFSNSDQ

-371 TQVGGT
+371 TQVGSTG
-377 AGQIAAQT
+377 GQIAAQT

-390 DRYKNIPPTITS
+390 DRYKNIPPTIKS

-415 DMVLEPYRGPR
+415 DMVLEPYRGSR

>member
-1 MAKQIDPS
+1 MAKKTDPI

-32 AAVAIGSLGFYT
+32 AALAIGALGFYT

-65 EAVDKSNADKADVD
+65 DAVDKSNANKADVD
-79 KIIEQQQAEA
+79 KIIEEQQAEA

-102 AAATNAKKPTLSA
+102 AAAANAKKPTLSA
-115 DAVLPSAS
+115 DAVLPSAN
-123 TGELKAAN
+123 TAELKAAN
-131 DQDTIYVSP
+131 DQDNIYVSP
-140 IFRPGVKVKD
+140 IFRAGVKLKEG
-150 AQPQQPQLPNGII
+150 QPQQPQLPNGII

-178 ATKEAM
+178 AMKEAT
-184 AQAAAL
+184 AQAAL

-200 VTTQQRDNAF
+200 MTTQQRDNAF

-234 GCTLSPPAKIP
+234 GCTLSPPGKIP
-245 VLSNEAL
+245 VLSSEAL

-257 GTASLIV
+257 GIASLIV

-273 DGRCLVIPWGT
+273 DGRCLMIPWGT

-322 GANGDGTAGFS
+322 GADGDGTAGFS
-333 GDVNNHFLKIYSTS
+333 GDVNNHFWKIYSTS

-355 TFSNSDQ
+355 TFSTSDQ

-371 TQVGGT
+371 TQVGSTG
-377 AGQIAAQT
+377 GQIAAQT

-390 DRYKNIPPTITS
+390 DRYKNIPPTIKS

>member
-1 MAKQIDPS
+1 MAKNTDPT

-24 VMIAIGAI
+24 VMIAVGAI
-32 AAVAIGSLGFYT
+32 AAVAIGALGFYT
-44 QTLEANKAE
+44 QTQQANKAE
-53 AEALKAKRERAA
+53 EEALKAKRERAA
-65 EAVDKSNADKADVD
+65 DAVDKSNGNKADVD
-79 KIIEQQQAEA
+79 KIIEEQQAQA

-102 AAATNAKKPTLSA
+102 AAAANVKKPALSA
-115 DAVLPSAS
+115 DAVLPAGNTAEIKAS
-123 TGELKAAN
+123 N
-131 DQDTIYVSP
+131 DQDSIFVSP
-140 IFRPGVKVKD
+140 IFRAGIKIKEGQ
-150 AQPQQPQLPNGII
+150 AQQPEGPPGIVT
-163 SPQQMLLQQAAAQDA
+163 PQQMLLQQAAARDA
-178 ATKEAM
+178 AMKDSI
-184 AQAAAL
+184 AQAAMA
-190 ASRGGQAAGP
+190 ARGAQGTGP
-200 VTTQQRDNAF
+200 MTSQQRDSAF
-210 MRDVAQLSEG
+210 MHDVAQLSEG
-220 DKDFARTGFVGQSH
+220 DKDFARAGFVGQSH

-257 GTASLIV
+257 GTASLTV
-264 ESDVYANNG
+264 ETDVYANNG

-289 YSSDIQP
+289 YSADIQP

-322 GANGDGTAGFS
+322 GADGNGAAGFS
-333 GDVNNHFLKIYSTS
+333 GHVNNHFLRIYSTS

-355 TFSNSDQ
+355 AFSNSDQ

-371 TQVGGT
+371 TQAGST

-402 KPGERHFMMKINR
+402 SPGERHFMLKVSR
-415 DMVLEPYRGPR
+415 DMVLEEYRGAR

>member
-1 MAKQIDPS
+1 MAKKTDPI

-24 VMIAIGAI
+24 VMIAVGAI
-32 AAVAIGSLGFYT
+32 AALAIGALGFYT

-65 EAVDKSNADKADVD
+65 DAVDKSNANKADVD
-79 KIIEQQQAEA
+79 KIIEEQQAEA

-102 AAATNAKKPTLSA
+102 AAAANAKKPTLSA
-115 DAVLPSAS
+115 DAVLPSAN
-123 TGELKAAN
+123 TAELKAAN
-131 DQDTIYVSP
+131 DQDNIYVSP
-140 IFRPGVKVKD
+140 IFRAGVKLKEG
-150 AQPQQPQLPNGII
+150 QPQQPQLPNGII

-178 ATKEAM
+178 AMKEAT
-184 AQAAAL
+184 AQAAL

-200 VTTQQRDNAF
+200 MTTQQRGNAF
-210 MRDVAQLSEG
+210 MHDVAQLSEG

-234 GCTLSPPAKIP
+234 GCTLSPPGKIP
-245 VLSNEAL
+245 VLSSEAL

-273 DGRCLVIPWGT
+273 DGRCLMIPWGT

-322 GANGDGTAGFS
+322 GADGDGTAGFS
-333 GDVNNHFLKIYSTS
+333 GDVNNHFWKIYSTS

-355 TFSNSDQ
+355 TFSTSDQ

-371 TQVGGT
+371 TQVGSTG
-377 AGQIAAQT
+377 GQIAAQT

-390 DRYKNIPPTITS
+390 DRYKNIPPTIKS

>member
-1 MAKQIDPS
+1 MAKQTDPT

-24 VMIAIGAI
+24 VIVAVGSIAALAIGA
-32 AAVAIGSLGFYT
+32 LGFYT

-65 EAVDKSNADKADVD
+65 EAVDKSNANKGDVD
-79 KIIEQQQAEA
+79 KIIEEQQAEA

-102 AAATNAKKPTLSA
+102 AAAANAKKPTLSA
-115 DAVLPSAS
+115 DAVLPSAN
-123 TGELKAAN
+123 TAELKAAN
-131 DQDTIYVSP
+131 DQDSIYVSP
-140 IFRPGVKVKD
+140 IFRAGVKVKEG
-150 AQPQQPQLPNGII
+150 QPQQPQLPNGII

-178 ATKEAM
+178 AMKEAT
-184 AQAAAL
+184 AQAAL
-190 ASRGGQAAGP
+190 VSRGGQAAGP
-200 VTTQQRDNAF
+200 MTTQQRDNAF
-210 MRDVAQLSEG
+210 MHDVAQLSEG

-257 GTASLIV
+257 GTASLTV
-264 ESDVYANNG
+264 ETDVYANNG

-322 GANGDGTAGFS
+322 GADGDGTAGFS
-333 GDVNNHFLKIYSTS
+333 GDVNNHFWKIYSTS
-347 FLTAILVR
+347 FLTAVLVR
-355 TFSNSDQ
+355 GFSTSDQ

-371 TQVGGT
+371 TQVGSTG
-377 AGQIAAQT
+377 GQIAAQT

-390 DRYKNIPPTITS
+390 DRYKNIPPTIRS

>member
-1 MAKQIDPS
+1 MAKQIDRT

-32 AAVAIGSLGFYT
+32 AALGIGSLGFYT
-44 QTLEANKAE
+44 QTVEANKAE

-102 AAATNAKKPTLSA
+102 AAAANAKKPTLSA

-123 TGELKAAN
+123 TAELKAAN
-131 DQDTIYVSP
+131 DQDSIYVSP
-140 IFRPGVKVKD
+140 IFRAGVKVKEG
-150 AQPQQPQLPNGII
+150 QPQLPNGII

-178 ATKEAM
+178 AMKEAT
-184 AQAAAL
+184 AQAAL

-200 VTTQQRDNAF
+200 MTTQQRDNAF
-210 MRDVAQLSEG
+210 MHDVAQLSEG
-220 DKDFARTGFVGQSH
+220 DKDFARTGFVGQSR

-322 GANGDGTAGFS
+322 GADGDGTAGFS
-333 GDVNNHFLKIYSTS
+333 GDVNNHFIKIYSTS
-347 FLTAILVR
+347 FLTAILVKA
-355 TFSNSDQ
+355 FSNSDQ

-371 TQVGGT
+371 TTVGSTG
-377 AGQIAAQT
+377 GQIAAQT

-390 DRYKNIPPTITS
+390 DRYKNIPPTISS
-402 KPGERHFMMKINR
+402 KPGKRHFMMKINR
-415 DMVLEPYRGPR
+415 DMVLEPYREPR